1 MTATLPV
8 TTATIR
14 FRVNGRAVEAEVPG
28 GRRLLDVLRVELG
41 LTGTKEGC
49 GEGECGACSVLL
61 DGTLVNSCLV
71 PVGQVDG
78 HEVLTVEGLASGGR
92 LAPLQ
97 QAFLELG
104 GTQCGMCAPGMLL
117 AAHALLASGRPAGEP
132 AIREAI
138 AGNLCRCTGY
148 TKIIEAIEAVGPIDA
163 GAIVTGDAGATVTGA
178 IVTGD
183 AGATV
188 TGDEGATAAGPAPA
202 PVVVRAATPRSD
214 PRVIRPTSLPDAL
227 ARLAAHPD
235 LRPIAGGTDVMV
247 ELAAG
252 PDSRR
257 RPLLDLWDL
266 DELHGI
272 EVVRDELVLGALTTW
287 TDLRRSPVIH
297 SALPVLAE
305 AAASVG
311 AVAIRNRG
319 TIGGNCVTASPA
331 GDILPVLLA
340 TDARLEVAGPHGT
353 RIIAADAFWT
363 GYRETALAAG
373 ELLVAVLIPLVPG
386 RQVRFRKVG
395 TRRALAIAKVVMA
408 VAWQDGDAATG
419 NGSATG
425 LRPWHDVR
433 IALGSV
439 AERPIRA
446 TRTEAVL
453 EGRAP
458 GPSVAAEA
466 AATVEAEIT
475 PIDDI
480 RSTAAY
486 RRAVTGRIL
495 RRIVLDAAG

>member
-8 TTATIR
+8 TTAEIR

-49 GEGECGACSVLL
+49 GEGECGACTVLL

-71 PVGQVDG
+71 PVGQVDRR
-78 HEVLTVEGLASGGR
+78 EVLTVEGLASGGR

-163 GAIVTGDAGATVTGA
+163 GAIITRDAGATSADPV
-178 IVTGD
+178 
-183 AGATV
+183 
-188 TGDEGATAAGPAPA
+188 PA
-202 PVVVRAATPRSD
+202 PVVVRAASPRSD

-247 ELAAG
+247 ELAGG
-252 PDSRR
+252 PASRR

-272 EVVRDELVLGALTTW
+272 EVVRDDLVLGALTTW
-287 TDLRRSPVIH
+287 TEVRRSPVVH
-297 SALPVLAE
+297 GALPILAE
-305 AAASVG
+305 AAASMG

-340 TDARLEVAGPHGT
+340 TDARLEVVGPHGT
-353 RIIAADAFWT
+353 RIVAADAFWT

-373 ELLVAVLIPLVPG
+373 EILVAVLIPLVPG

-408 VAWQDGDAATG
+408 VAWQDGDAPTG
-419 NGSATG
+419 NGGAPG
-425 LRPWHDVR
+425 LGPWHHVR

-446 TRTEAVL
+446 APAQAGL
-453 EGRAP
+453 EGPVPRAA
-458 GPSVAAEA
+458 GAAAAAAPREA
-466 AATVEAEIT
+466 AIP